1 MLSLVDITE
10 SGIEVSKWLGRW
22 LEVLVEEDLKLKVWV
37 LQREV
42 GEMLMIQDLDE
53 VLQEG
58 LIEL

>member
-53 VLQEG
+53 VLQE
-58 LIEL
+58 

>member
-22 LEVLVEEDLKLKVWV
+22 LEVLVEEDLKLEVWV
-37 LQREV
+37 LQREG